1 MHFGLKLKDLGI
13 NCMCASQPGLAV
25 MSFASHDYSS
35 LLDASSLIPALPEGR
50 EAISQR

>member
-13 NCMCASQPGLAV
+13 NCVRAGQPGLAAT
-25 MSFASHDYSS
+25 SASHDYSS
-35 LLDASSLIPALPEGR
+35 LLEASSLRSALPEGR